1 MTIRTCTGSTARWL
15 AAGLGVGA
23 GVYAAGAG
31 LAWTRYGRP
40 ARPSGPEGVELL
52 DRLMPR
58 YDIVERHHVHVDAP
72 AAVTLAAARE
82 IDLFGLP
89 GVRTIFAMREWFM
102 GAAAAGTRPRGL
114 LDDVQALGW
123 RVLAEVPDREIVLG
137 AITRPWEPNPVFV
150 GMDAEAFIASRE
162 PGTVKIAWT
171 LRADDE
177 GDGGSTFRTETR
189 ALAADE
195 EARARFRPYWSL
207 VSPGVFLIR
216 RLSLAPIKAGAE
228 RRARAT
234 KAAALGRVATA
245 AR

>member
-1 MTIRTCTGSTARWL
+1 MTIRTRTGSAARWL

-23 GVYAAGAG
+23 GVYAASAG

-40 ARPSGPEGVELL
+40 ARPTEPERDDLL
-52 DRLMPR
+52 DRLMPC
-58 YDIVERHHVHVDAP
+58 YDIVERHHVRVDAP
-72 AAVTLAAARE
+72 PAVTLAAARE

-89 GVRTIFAMREWFM
+89 GVRTIFAMREWIM
-102 GAAAAGTRPRGL
+102 GAAVDGTRPRGL
-114 LDDVQALGW
+114 LHDVRSLGW
-123 RVLAEVPDREIVLG
+123 RVLAEVPDRAIVLG
-137 AITRPWEPNPVFV
+137 AVTRPWEPNPVFV
-150 GMDAEAFIASRE
+150 GMDAEAFIACRE

-171 LRADDE
+171 LRADDD
-177 GDGGSTFRTETR
+177 GDGRSTFRTETR
-189 ALAADE
+189 AVATDE

-228 RRARAT
+228 RRARET
-234 KAAALGRVATA
+234 KAAGLGRVAIA